1 MVESA
6 KADVWQT
13 VKAKINNPKAKTIV
27 CGKAIIIIPDDANT
41 LEVMRG
47 LQNVKEIGPKKPRV
61 IIYDV
66 ESGIVKEELAECLL
80 AQNAELGLTD
90 EDINNMIPLHN
101 LAPER
106 RYGPLGGCSIPE
118 CSKQGCL
125 TGNDRTCENHSAQH
139 EQAKS
144 CQPAVEG

>member
-1 MVESA
+1 MESA

-90 EDINNMIPLHN
+90 EDINNMIPLHKF
-101 LAPER
+101 
-106 RYGPLGGCSIPE
+106 GPGTAIRS
-118 CSKQGCL
+118 
-125 TGNDRTCENHSAQH
+125 TGWL
-139 EQAKS
+139 
-144 CQPAVEG
+144 